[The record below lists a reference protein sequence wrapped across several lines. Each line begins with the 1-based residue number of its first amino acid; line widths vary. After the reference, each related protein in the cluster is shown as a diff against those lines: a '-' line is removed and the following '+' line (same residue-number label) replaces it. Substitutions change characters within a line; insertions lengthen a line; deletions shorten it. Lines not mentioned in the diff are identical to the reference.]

1 MTKEKDMMNTQDQE
15 ELVVITD
22 EAGNE
27 TYYTEEMVIPVDNKN
42 FALLVK
48 AQTDEAADDENDDD
62 TVIIARMEFDEN
74 GEPLYL
80 DPTDE
85 EFEVVKKA
93 YEAIM
98 DEMEEQKEE

>member
-1 MTKEKDMMNTQDQE
+1 MTKEKDMMDTQDQE

-48 AQTDEAADDENDDD
+48 AQPDDEAAEEDDD

-93 YEAIM
+93 YDAIM
-98 DEMEEQKEE
+98 DEMEKQDEE

>member
-1 MTKEKDMMNTQDQE
+1 MTKEKDMMDTQDQE
-15 ELVVITD
+15 ELVIITD

-48 AQTDEAADDENDDD
+48 AQADDEAAEDDDD

-93 YEAIM
+93 YDAIM
-98 DEMEEQKEE
+98 DEMEKQDEE